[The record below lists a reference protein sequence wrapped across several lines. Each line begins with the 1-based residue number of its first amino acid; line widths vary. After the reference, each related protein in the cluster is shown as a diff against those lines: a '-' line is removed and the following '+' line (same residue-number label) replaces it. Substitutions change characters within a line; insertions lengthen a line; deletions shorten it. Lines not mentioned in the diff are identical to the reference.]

1 MNNIVSDNEH
11 FNLEFTDEELDKFKP
26 IEDVM
31 PQNLLNALL
40 THQADMENQGLM
52 PRKLTRGKQKK
63 PIKQVVTIRLS
74 ADVVEKF
81 RAGGKGWQTRINEV
95 LRQYVAQLK

>member
-1 MNNIVSDNEH
+1 MNNIVSDNER

-40 THQADMENQGLM
+40 THQSNMENQGLM
-52 PRKLTRGKQKK
+52 PRKLTRGKQKQ
-63 PIKQVVTIRLS
+63 PT
-74 ADVVEKF
+74 
-81 RAGGKGWQTRINEV
+81 
-95 LRQYVAQLK
+95 